1 MTAEMLDAVPDLLA
15 QRIAALREYKGSL
28 LLTHGPAE
36 APEGVLL
43 ALRRPTGALFRVV
56 AFQVQPGPRRQAV
69 AASLA
74 EQLLAAARREEV
86 FLLRAAAADAA
97 LLDADLLPLLGLPP
111 LALPY
116 TETWLGNVSA
126 SPRQHVPLYRQTTR
140 FTCGPA
146 SLLMSFGVLGQPCS
160 ERREEIALWREAS
173 SIAGL
178 TGPGGCDPFGLALAA
193 QARGYA
199 PRVLTSTSRAML
211 LERVDTD
218 EKRELIEFVQTD
230 FRLRVEEAR
239 IPIEQRDF
247 TVAELAAPVAA
258 GGVALLLIDQFLT
271 HGRHTPHWIVLHHH
285 QDDWFL
291 VNDPWT
297 EPGRLEG
304 PADAE
309 HLPIRTTTLEDMAW
323 FGEPAYRAAVILP
336 IQPGG

>member
-1 MTAEMLDAVPDLLA
+1 MTTVALDNPRDLLA
-15 QRIAALREYKGSL
+15 QRIATLREYRGCL
-28 LLTHGPAE
+28 LLTHGPDE

-56 AFQVQPGPRRQAV
+56 AFQVTPGPQRMGIAQ
-69 AASLA
+69 SLA
-74 EQLLAAARREEV
+74 ERLLTMARREDV
-86 FLLRAAAADAA
+86 MLLRAAAADAA

-111 LALPY
+111 LAVPY
-116 TETWLGNVSA
+116 TESWLGNASA
-126 SPRQHVPLYRQTTR
+126 TPRQHVPLYRQTTR

-146 SLLMSFGVLGQPCS
+146 SLLMSFGVLGQPCA

-193 QARGYA
+193 QARGFS
-199 PRVLTSTSRAML
+199 PRVLVSTSRAML
-211 LERVDTD
+211 TERVDTD

-230 FRLRVEEAR
+230 FRQRAGDAG
-239 IPIEQRDF
+239 IPVEQRDF
-247 TVAELAAPVAA
+247 SVAELVAPVEA

-285 QDDWFL
+285 QDGWFL

-309 HLPIRTTTLEDMAW
+309 HLPIRTATLDDMAW

-336 IQPGG
+336 IQAG